1 MTTTTAV
8 WRRIDTPGH
17 DACRLTHPA
26 GGWQIEG
33 TAIFVQGGAHGHLA
47 YRVRCNDE
55 WQTRD
60 AGVRGWLGPRSVELT
75 VRRTDNGEWR
85 LNGAAVEGLSECV
98 DLDLGFTPATNLLQ
112 LRRIALHEGEGKDVP
127 VAWLNVG
134 DGTLSLLRQ
143 RYERRGAR
151 TYWYEAPRFEY
162 AAMLDVDDSGFP
174 KRYPDL
180 WEAQG

>member
-17 DACRLTHPA
+17 DSCRLT
-26 GGWQIEG
+26 GSDDGWRIEG

-47 YRVRCNDE
+47 YRVSCDE
-55 WQTRD
+55 QWNTRE
-60 AGVRGWLGPRSVELT
+60 GTVHGWLGQRSIDLT
-75 VRRTDNGEWR
+75 VRRSADGGWS
-85 LNGAAVEGLSECV
+85 LNGAPVSGLDGCV

-112 LRRIALHEGEGKDVP
+112 LRRIALREGEGKDVP

-143 RYERRGAR
+143 RYERRTAR

-162 AAMLDVDDSGFP
+162 AAMLDVDESGFP

>member
-1 MTTTTAV
+1 MTTTAV
-8 WRRIDTPGH
+8 WRRLDAPGH
-17 DACRLTHPA
+17 DACRLTGSA
-26 GGWQIEG
+26 DGWQIEG
-33 TAIFVQGGAHGHLA
+33 TAIFVQDGKHGHLA
-47 YRVRCNDE
+47 YRVQCAKDWVTQE
-55 WQTRD
+55 GT
-60 AGVRGWLGPRSVELT
+60 VRGWLGPRSIDLV
-75 VRRTDNGEWR
+75 VRRTRAGEWTV
-85 LNGAAVEGLSECV
+85 NDGVVDGLAGIV

-112 LRRIALHEGEGKDVP
+112 LRRIALNEGEGKDVP

-174 KRYPDL
+174 KRYPDR